1 VLNLSSQFFPL
12 LESNISEADADQK
25 KTLLAEA
32 LKAMEGL
39 KSVMD
44 SAKVVTDKLIA
55 EVRAEMAQY
64 RP

>member
-1 VLNLSSQFFPL
+1 MSSQFFPL